1 MAIDFTPLDGQARRI
16 LATLLSKPFP
26 GRDDLANQVPS
37 VRGRQLDDHGCL
49 ALSVVG
55 APPASVMRR
64 VPVEAEVEDAD
75 GMTIHVL
82 LHVVDGYMIELE
94 VYREDSGELR
104 APIRVD
110 GLRVIVL

>member
-16 LATLLSKPFP
+16 LATLLSRSFP
-26 GRDDLANQVPS
+26 GRDDLVQQVPS
-37 VRGRQLDDHGCL
+37 CRGRQLDDHDCL

-55 APPASVMRR
+55 APPASVIRR
-64 VPVEAEVEDAD
+64 IPVEAEVEDAD

-94 VYREDSGELR
+94 VYREDGGELR
-104 APIRVD
+104 APLRVD
-110 GLRVIVL
+110 GLRVVIL